1 MATIQ
6 LGTTG
11 SASQLCNY
19 AEKRAIEKD
28 GYNLDIDYAKSQMKQ
43 TRELFS
49 KNDGIQAHHV
59 IQSFKPDEV
68 TPEKANQVGL
78 ELAKKLAPNH
88 EVAVYTHDD
97 TNHVHNHIVINS
109 VNFETGKKYQAHG
122 KEAIERA
129 RSLSDEVCKSHDLSV
144 VKEHNASVRHTLA
157 EKQLLDKNKISWKEE
172 LREAIKY
179 ARDSSIDFDSFKKRL
194 NDDYG
199 IETKIRGKTLSFK
212 HPERERFIRA
222 NKLGADY
229 EKEGLENVFTRQVER
244 KQEHERV
251 ISRNQGTQRTDEKLY
266 QSSHERGNGERSHDS
281 QSIESNPIAIGQSHE
296 QHAINLEQARNNVAR
311 KRREFASD
319 FDKWT
324 RGNGKEQQQDGKS
337 SSRDAK
343 IERGGIESD
352 KQRNKHEHDEH
363 KEKSQRN
370 SQKSRARD
378 EGLSL

>member
-1 MATIQ
+1 
-6 LGTTG
+6 
-11 SASQLCNY
+11 
-19 AEKRAIEKD
+19 E
-28 GYNLDIDYAKSQMKQ
+28 
-43 TRELFS
+43 
-49 KNDGIQAHHV
+49 
-59 IQSFKPDEV
+59 
-68 TPEKANQVGL
+68 
-78 ELAKKLAPNH
+78 
-88 EVAVYTHDD
+88 
-97 TNHVHNHIVINS
+97 
-109 VNFETGKKYQAHG
+109 
-122 KEAIERA
+122 
-129 RSLSDEVCKSHDLSV
+129 
-144 VKEHNASVRHTLA
+144 
-157 EKQLLDKNKISWKEE
+157 KISWKDE

-199 IETKIRGKTLSFK
+199 NETKIRGKTLSFK
-212 HPERERFIRA
+212 HPERERFVRA

-229 EKEGLENVFTRQVER
+229 EKEGLENVIARQTER
-244 KQEHERV
+244 EQEHERV
-251 ISRNQGTQRTDEKLY
+251 ISRNEETQQNYGKLY
-266 QSSHERGNGERSHDS
+266 QSSLERGNDERQHDTQSIKSDSRAIGQSHKQHEINQKNEETKQNYRNLYQSSLERGNDERQHDS
-281 QSIESNPIAIGQSHE
+281 QSIKSDSRAIGQSHE
-296 QHAINLEQARNNVAR
+296 QHAINLEHARHNVAR

-363 KEKSQRN
+363 KEKFQRN